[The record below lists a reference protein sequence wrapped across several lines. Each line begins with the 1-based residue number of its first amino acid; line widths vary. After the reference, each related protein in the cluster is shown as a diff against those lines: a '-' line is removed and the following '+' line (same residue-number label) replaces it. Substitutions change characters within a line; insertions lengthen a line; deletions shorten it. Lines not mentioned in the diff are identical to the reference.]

1 MFENESFPV
10 PLDTAA
16 ASIFP
21 SKYHHGGRST
31 FSNFPKPSHRM
42 GDNNLFYPVSHQSS
56 RHMRGFTEE
65 MLGRKGKG
73 IGGRGYYSSGLLP
86 PSFISEREEQEEE
99 GRRDYRRMEET
110 PFPDINDMTFPPPS
124 RHGYRQGNMAHSHY
138 TPLSTSGQ
146 MTFSQ
151 RMFSQHSS
159 YPRRQHKRR
168 GSFSSVIS
176 YNVPPDFEA
185 PTSRGQP
192 LESRRNSLSTPYSYY
207 DEARF
212 SGYMSL

>member
-16 ASIFP
+16 SSIFP
-21 SKYHHGGRST
+21 SKYHHGGRT
-31 FSNFPKPSHRM
+31 MFSNFPKPSHRM
-42 GDNNLFYPVSHQSS
+42 GDNNLFYPVNQGS

-65 MLGRKGKG
+65 MMGRKGKG

-99 GRRDYRRMEET
+99 GRRDCRRMEES
-110 PFPDINDMTFPPPS
+110 PFPDINEMTFPSPG
-124 RHGYRQGNMAHSHY
+124 RYGYRQGGKAHSHY

-151 RMFSQHSS
+151 RMFSHHSS
-159 YPRRQHKRR
+159 YPRRTHKRK
-168 GSFSSVIS
+168 GSFSSMVS
-176 YNVPPDFEA
+176 YNIPPDFDA
-185 PTSRGQP
+185 PTSRGQAM
-192 LESRRNSLSTPYSYY
+192 ESRRGSLSTPYSYY
-207 DEARF
+207 DDSRF